1 LRSSD
6 RASQF
11 FYLNLKKK
19 KNYKNTIM
27 KKILFGSF
35 LLISL
40 FSQAQIDFR
49 STEFGA
55 VAGGTYSRVRNAH
68 NPSGARISVLG
79 GITAQSPIGTA
90 EQYYLQVEALYFG
103 AGESGKA
110 KDAKGTPGYDAVYG
124 NNYLSVPINF
134 KAYFSEAE
142 SEFYG
147 LIGPR
152 FNFLIDQKVK
162 NTNKPEYEKDS
173 YGKANSFNLGIG
185 AGVGFS
191 YKRQLE
197 LALKYDIGLSNAYPD
212 LKNSPSEVGYAGTA
226 KKKSEQV
233 LSLGLTYF
241 FK

>member
-1 LRSSD
+1 
-6 RASQF
+6 
-11 FYLNLKKK
+11 
-19 KNYKNTIM
+19 M
-27 KKILFGSF
+27 KKILFASLILAS
-35 LLISL
+35 LL
-40 FSQAQIDFR
+40 SQAQIDFR
-49 STEFGA
+49 STEFGV

-68 NPSGARISVLG
+68 NPSGPRYSVLG
-79 GITAQSPIGTA
+79 GITAQVPIGTG
-90 EQYYLQVEALYFG
+90 EQYYIQAEALYFG
-103 AGESGKA
+103 AGEGGDK
-110 KDAKGTPGYDAVYG
+110 KYEDAKGWDHAIYA

-152 FNFLIDQKVK
+152 FNFLVSQKVK
-162 NTNKPEYEKDS
+162 NPAKEYYAADDF
-173 YGKANSFNLGIG
+173 GKANSFNIGLG

-197 LALKYDIGLSNAYPD
+197 VALKYDIGLSDAYPD
-212 LKNSPSEVGYAGTA
+212 LKYSPDNQTTDANVA
-226 KKKSEQV
+226 KKKSEQI

>member
-1 LRSSD
+1 
-6 RASQF
+6 
-11 FYLNLKKK
+11 
-19 KNYKNTIM
+19 M
-27 KKILFGSF
+27 KKILFASLIF
-35 LLISL
+35 SSLL
-40 FSQAQIDFR
+40 SQAQIDLR
-49 STEFGA
+49 STEFGV

-79 GITAQSPIGTA
+79 GVTAQAPIGNT
-90 EQYYLQVEALYFG
+90 EQYYIQMEVLYFG
-103 AGESGKA
+103 AGESGKE
-110 KDAKGTPGYDAVYG
+110 KGAKGRPGYDAVYA
-124 NNYLSVPINF
+124 NNYLSVPFNF

-147 LIGPR
+147 LVGPR
-152 FNFLIDQKVK
+152 FNFLMNQNVK

-197 LALKYDIGLSNAYPD
+197 LALKFDIGLSNAYPD
-212 LKNSPSEVGYAGTA
+212 LKNSPSEVGYAGTS

-233 LSLGLTYF
+233 ISLGLTYL

>member
-1 LRSSD
+1 
-6 RASQF
+6 
-11 FYLNLKKK
+11 
-19 KNYKNTIM
+19 M
-27 KKILFGSF
+27 KKIFLASLILTSF
-35 LLISL
+35 L
-40 FSQAQIDFR
+40 SQAQIDFR
-49 STEFGA
+49 STEFGV

-79 GITAQSPIGTA
+79 GFTAQVPIGTG
-90 EQYYLQVEALYFG
+90 EQYYLQASALYFG

-110 KDAKGTPGYDAVYG
+110 KDAKGAPGYDAVYA
-124 NNYLSVPINF
+124 NNYLSVPLNF
-134 KAYFSEAE
+134 KGYFSEAE
-142 SEFYG
+142 SEFFG

-162 NTNKPEYEKDS
+162 NSNKLEYEANS
-173 YGKANSFNLGIG
+173 YGKANSFNLGLG

-197 LALKYDIGLSNAYPD
+197 IALKFDIGLSNTYPD
-212 LKNSPSEVGYAGTA
+212 LKNSPSEIGYAGTS

-233 LSLGLTYF
+233 ISLDLTYF

>member
-1 LRSSD
+1 
-6 RASQF
+6 
-11 FYLNLKKK
+11 
-19 KNYKNTIM
+19 M
-27 KKILFGSF
+27 KKILFASLILSSF
-35 LLISL
+35 L
-40 FSQAQIDFR
+40 SQAQIDFR
-49 STEFGA
+49 STEFGV

-68 NPSGARISVLG
+68 NPSGPRFSVLG
-79 GITAQSPIGTA
+79 GITAQVPIGVG
-90 EQYYLQVEALYFG
+90 EQYYFQAEALYFG
-103 AGESGKA
+103 AGEGGDRKYEKA
-110 KDAKGTPGYDAVYG
+110 KGWDHAVYA

-152 FNFLIDQKVK
+152 FNFLVNQKVK
-162 NTNKPEYEKDS
+162 NPAKEYYTDDNF
-173 YGKANSFNLGIG
+173 GKANSFNLGLG

-197 LALKYDIGLSNAYPD
+197 VALKYDIGLSDAYPD
-212 LKNSPSEVGYAGTA
+212 LKYSPDNLTTDASVA
-226 KKKSEQV
+226 KKKSEQI

>member
-1 LRSSD
+1 
-6 RASQF
+6 
-11 FYLNLKKK
+11 
-19 KNYKNTIM
+19 M
-27 KKILFGSF
+27 KKILFGS
-35 LLISL
+35 LLLMSF

-49 STEFGA
+49 STEFGL

-79 GITAQSPIGTA
+79 GVTAQVPIGTA
-90 EQYYLQVEALYFG
+90 EQYYIQIEALYFG

-110 KDAKGTPGYDAVYG
+110 KDAKNAPGYDAIYG
-124 NNYLSVPINF
+124 NNYLSIPLNF

-142 SEFYG
+142 SEFFG

-152 FNFLIDQKVK
+152 FNFLINQKIENPSRPVYTEEGDP
-162 NTNKPEYEKDS
+162 NHPGFN
-173 YGKANSFNLGIG
+173 GKANPFNFGLG

-197 LALKYDIGLSNAYPD
+197 IALKFDIGLSNAYPNMVESWTSD
-212 LKNSPSEVGYAGTA
+212 PNTQ

-233 LSLGLTYF
+233 ISLGLTYL

>member
-1 LRSSD
+1 
-6 RASQF
+6 
-11 FYLNLKKK
+11 
-19 KNYKNTIM
+19 M
-27 KKILFGSF
+27 KKVLFASLILSSF
-35 LLISL
+35 L
-40 FSQAQIDFR
+40 SQAQIDFR
-49 STEFGA
+49 STEFGI

-68 NPSGARISVLG
+68 NPSGARISLLG
-79 GITAQSPIGTA
+79 GITAQAPMGTA
-90 EQYYLQVEALYFG
+90 EQYYLQMEALYFG

-110 KDAKGTPGYDAVYG
+110 KDSKGAPGYDAIYG
-124 NNYLSVPINF
+124 NNYLSVPINL
-134 KAYFSEAE
+134 KVYFSEAE

-152 FNFLIDQKVK
+152 FNFLINQKIENPSRPVYTEEGDPAHPGF
-162 NTNKPEYEKDS
+162 N
-173 YGKANSFNLGIG
+173 GKANPFNLGVG

-197 LALKYDIGLSNAYPD
+197 IALKFDIGLSNAYPNMVESWTSD
-212 LKNSPSEVGYAGTA
+212 PNTE